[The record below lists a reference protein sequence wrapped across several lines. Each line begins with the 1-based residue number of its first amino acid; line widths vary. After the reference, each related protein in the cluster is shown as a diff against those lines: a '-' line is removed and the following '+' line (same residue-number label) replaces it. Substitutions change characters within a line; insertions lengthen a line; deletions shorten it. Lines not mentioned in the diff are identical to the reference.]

1 MARVT
6 AKNLSPEYKGGT
18 ATVSCGKHLQRKSRD
33 PTKSLRLASVL
44 GGGAGPKPRELEAAY
59 ERQHSDR
66 RNDNTQTG
74 GMIGQRR
81 GFWERENN
89 LR

>member
-44 GGGAGPKPRELEAAY
+44 GGGAGPKPREPGIATNVDDSDQ
-59 ERQHSDR
+59 ER
-66 RNDNTQTG
+66 
-74 GMIGQRR
+74 
-81 GFWERENN
+81 
-89 LR
+89 L